1 MKLALKSSPRPQQ
14 RLSPAAVS
22 VSGGATCVGGTRGAT
37 GSCPLRWPAP
47 RQGETAQPGAA
58 GGSALPGGVCDLLSS
73 QLQSKAQSAPGLE
86 GVSQHPGP
94 CPSPPSAEREGTACS
109 RSGTTLGFFFF
120 FFFWPRAVGRCSVP
134 RGGWARVLPV

>member
-1 MKLALKSSPRPQQ
+1 MWGGRGEPRE
-14 RLSPAAVS
+14 AAPF
-22 VSGGATCVGGTRGAT
+22 GGRPHGRERRP
-37 GSCPLRWPAP
+37 S
-47 RQGETAQPGAA
+47 QGAA

-120 FFFWPRAVGRCSVP
+120 FLA
-134 RGGWARVLPV
+134 